1 MPITNSAY
9 LEELK
14 KLKQAY
20 ADLPWYQRFWF
31 FIWSNNLHSALS
43 AIELDN
49 PANKPTREQIEALYE
64 QSKSAW
70 FFQTIFGLLVQF
82 QHAVATIPFVKGN
95 PFSEVLPPELE
106 QDVRPQEQLSSVQN
120 PQNQKSLFQ
129 PKSDVSL
136 LLHHVTRGNHNE
148 VEQMLKKD
156 STLLTQRGN
165 ITDCSGRTFSNI
177 SGFEYALWALD
188 KHMWARILDC
198 LPRDE
203 EGGEIK
209 AALHIQYKGIKERGI
224 SYLLNGIQITEKHF
238 DFNNTI
244 IKELQTQV
252 DSINAPGTKNWDAID
267 KQWREGVGG
276 AQNLFPMHV
285 VYEYC
290 SDEPFY
296 PVPKF
301 TSQPK
306 SSKQFYNWATEKD
319 ENWFNAGS
327 KLSLDLAIYKV
338 AWGGECRASGR
349 SWVGCPGDL
358 DAMKALCKVRTNDF
372 IALKSQLEDQ
382 MTLDNHH
389 QVSQI

>member
-1 MPITNSAY
+1 MQSKFEKFNELPA
-9 LEELK
+9 ELK
-14 KLKQAY
+14 IESAQNLSNR
-20 ADLPWYQRFWF
+20 DLV
-31 FIWSNNLHSALS
+31 NLAQ
-43 AIELDN
+43 
-49 PANKPTREQIEALYE
+49 T
-64 QSKSAW
+64 SKYHLA
-70 FFQTIFGLLVQF
+70 
-82 QHAVATIPFVKGN
+82 
-95 PFSEVLPPELE
+95 
-106 QDVRPQEQLSSVQN
+106 
-120 PQNQKSLFQ
+120 LFQ
-129 PKSDVSL
+129 PMLDVRK
-136 LLHHVTRGNHNE
+136 LLHYVARGDHKA
-148 VEQMLKKD
+148 VEAMLKKD
-156 STLLTQRGN
+156 MSLIFKRGVV
-165 ITDCSGRTFSNI
+165 TDCFGREFENT

-188 KHMWARILDC
+188 KHMWAAMIAC
-198 LPRDE
+198 IPQNE
-203 EGGEIK
+203 EGRKVFAQLI
-209 AALHIQYKGIKERGI
+209 AQYNKVNTDGVTYK
-224 SYLLNGIQITEKHF
+224 LNGQTITEKHF

-327 KLSLDLAIYKV
+327 KLSVDFAIYKGLAPGACARRGHA
-338 AWGGECRASGR
+338 AWF
-349 SWVGCPGDL
+349 DL
-358 DAMKALCKVRTNDF
+358 DAMTALCKVRTNDF
-372 IALKSQLEDQ
+372 IDLKSQLEDQ

>member
-1 MPITNSAY
+1 MQSKFEKFNELPA
-9 LEELK
+9 ELK
-14 KLKQAY
+14 IETAQNLSNR
-20 ADLPWYQRFWF
+20 DLV
-31 FIWSNNLHSALS
+31 NLAQ
-43 AIELDN
+43 
-49 PANKPTREQIEALYE
+49 T
-64 QSKSAW
+64 SKYHLA
-70 FFQTIFGLLVQF
+70 
-82 QHAVATIPFVKGN
+82 
-95 PFSEVLPPELE
+95 
-106 QDVRPQEQLSSVQN
+106 
-120 PQNQKSLFQ
+120 LFQ
-129 PKSDVSL
+129 PLLDVRK
-136 LLHHVTRGNHNE
+136 LLHYVARGDHKA
-148 VEQMLKKD
+148 VEAMLKQDISLIFK
-156 STLLTQRGN
+156 RGVV
-165 ITDCSGRTFSNI
+165 TDCSGREFENI

-188 KHMWARILDC
+188 KHMWAAMIAC
-198 LPRDE
+198 IPSNE
-203 EGGEIK
+203 EAKKVFAQLI
-209 AALHIQYKGIKERGI
+209 AQYNKVNTDGVTYK
-224 SYLLNGIQITEKHF
+224 LNGQTITEKHF

-327 KLSLDLAIYKV
+327 KLAVDFAIYK
-338 AWGGECRASGR
+338 GEALTASRCAPILGAAM
-349 SWVGCPGDL
+349 GEGDL
-358 DAMKALCKVRTNDF
+358 DAMTALCKVRTNDF
-372 IALKSQLEDQ
+372 IDLKSQLEDQ